1 MHDFVKTDIGYGS
14 ISPQR
19 TESIVADRKISSDVK
34 KISLI
39 IPVYHEE
46 KILNRILSKYTK
58 DILDKYSVEL
68 IISDGGSTDNTCEIA
83 RQYTDKIAIHKDQR
97 RQTISEGRNCGAVL
111 AEGDIFVFINGD
123 TYPQD
128 VDYFFG
134 FIRDWAD
141 HKTDYSDYSA
151 LACKVWVEEKEQLL
165 KDRIFYTL
173 HNHYVRL
180 LNKIGVGMGR
190 GECQIM
196 KADIFKKIGGYNNS
210 LAAGEDF
217 DLYKRISKV
226 GKIGF
231 ADELTVFESPRRF
244 RKYGYIKVL
253 WQWTVNSLAVMF
265 KGRSS
270 SQEWE
275 AVR

>member
-1 MHDFVKTDIGYGS
+1 MHDFLKSEFGVNS
-14 ISPQR
+14 ISRQKPAA
-19 TESIVADRKISSDVK
+19 SALAAVSSNK
-34 KISLI
+34 AKISLI

-46 KILNRILSKYTK
+46 KILDQVLAKYSPAILE
-58 DILDKYSVEL
+58 KYSVEL
-68 IISDGGSTDNTCEIA
+68 IVSDGGSIDKTCEIA
-83 RQYTDKIAIHKDQR
+83 KKYTNKLAIHNKPR
-97 RQTISEGRNCGAVL
+97 RQTISEGRNCGAAL

-123 TYPQD
+123 TYPED
-128 VDYFFG
+128 VDYFFS
-134 FIRDWAD
+134 FIKAWTEDR
-141 HKTDYSDYSA
+141 TRFSGYSA
-151 LACKVWVEEKEQLL
+151 LACRVWVTKDELLL
-165 KDRIFYTL
+165 KDKIFYTL
-173 HNHYVRL
+173 HNHYVRF
-180 LNKIGVGMGR
+180 LNRIGVGMGR

-196 KADIFKKIGGYNNS
+196 KADIFKKIGGYNNA

-244 RKYGYIKVL
+244 RKYGYVKVL